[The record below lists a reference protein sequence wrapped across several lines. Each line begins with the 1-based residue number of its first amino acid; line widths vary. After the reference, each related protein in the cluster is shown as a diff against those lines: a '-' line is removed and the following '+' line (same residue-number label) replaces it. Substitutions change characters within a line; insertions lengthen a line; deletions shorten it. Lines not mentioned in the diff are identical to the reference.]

1 MGLLTETI
9 KTYISQISIDKI
21 ANQLTYHSDSPMLFS
36 SGLFFFL
43 FIGFFTI
50 YMSLRKHTLARI
62 IYVTLF
68 SLYFYYKSSGLW
80 FGLLIFTATSDYLIG
95 RILENASTIWKRK
108 LLVTVS
114 LSINLGMLAYFK
126 YFNFL
131 YDLFVQAGNEIG
143 YLFGNASLQ
152 RFSYEKL
159 DIFLPVGL
167 SFFTFQSISYII
179 DIYRGKTA
187 VLHRWIDY
195 LFYVS
200 FFPML
205 VAGPIVRAREFIPQ
219 MYKNPSLTRLQLGE
233 GLYLIL
239 CGLIKKAV
247 ISDYISFN
255 FVDRIFDS
263 PLRYTGVE
271 NLLGIYGYAL
281 QIYCDFSGYSDMAI
295 GIALLLGFRFNMNFN
310 SPYQSATITEFWRRW
325 HISLSSWLKD
335 YLYISLGGN
344 RKGKI
349 RTYVN
354 LLITMLLGGLW
365 HGASVRF
372 ILWGAL
378 HGVALAIHKFLMGRF
393 GGFKQ
398 TGKEMT
404 VSRRIIETVITFH
417 IVCFGWI
424 FFRANSMQTAKEIL
438 TQIFTN
444 FHPEIF
450 TQFISGYP
458 MVFSLMTIGY
468 ISHFMPKKA
477 DTYVQNII
485 TRSPLLIQA
494 ILLITAIFMVIQ
506 FKNAGVQPFI
516 YFQF

>member
-1 MGLLTETI
+1 MENFITSL
-9 KTYISQISIDKI
+9 KTYISQLSPAKAID
-21 ANQLTYHSDSPMLFS
+21 LLSYHADSPMLFS

-43 FIGFFTI
+43 FLGFFMI
-50 YMSLRKHTLARI
+50 YLSLRKHTAARI

-80 FGLLIFTATSDYLIG
+80 FGLLVFTATIDYFIG
-95 RILENASTIWKRK
+95 KKMEFTGPIWKRK
-108 LLVTVS
+108 FLVILS
-114 LSINLGMLAYFK
+114 LCVNLGMLAYFK

-131 YDLFVQAGNEIG
+131 YELAARAANEIG
-143 YLFGNASLQ
+143 YLAGNTALQ
-152 RFSYEKL
+152 RISFDKV

-167 SFFTFQSISYII
+167 SFFTFQSISYVI
-179 DIYRGKTA
+179 DIYRRRTRI
-187 VLHRWIDY
+187 LHRWIDY

-219 MYKNPSLTRLQLGE
+219 MHKNPTLSRSELGK
-233 GLYLIL
+233 GLFLIL
-239 CGLIKKAV
+239 CGLIKKTV

-255 FVDRIFDS
+255 FVDRVFDS
-263 PLRYTGVE
+263 PLLYTGLE
-271 NLLGIYGYAL
+271 NLLAVYGYAL

-295 GIALLLGFRFNMNFN
+295 GIALLLGFRFNVNFN
-310 SPYQSATITEFWRRW
+310 SPYQSATITEFWHRW

-344 RKGKI
+344 RKGKV

-365 HGASVRF
+365 HGASIRF

-378 HGVALAIHKFLMGRF
+378 HGLALAIHKFILGRF
-393 GGFKQ
+393 KSFRQ
-398 TGKEMT
+398 TGEEMGIF
-404 VSRRIIETVITFH
+404 RRIIETFITFH
-417 IVCFGWI
+417 LVCFGWI
-424 FFRANSMQTAKEIL
+424 FFRSDSMLTVKEML

-450 TQFISGYP
+450 LQFVSGYST
-458 MVFSLMTIGY
+458 VFSFMVLGY
-468 ISHFMPKKA
+468 LFHFMPKK
-477 DTYVQNII
+477 TEVFMQEIV
-485 TRSPLLIQA
+485 TRSPLFVQA
-494 ILLITAIFMVIQ
+494 LMLITALFVVVQ
-506 FKNAGVQPFI
+506 FRNAGVQPFI